1 MFTFFDHTADLGVR
15 IEAATLNELLA
26 DAGRAMTAMLLDESA
41 VVQPTIA
48 ETIVVAGDE
57 VDYLLFD
64 WLRELLSRFETRKM
78 LYCRFD
84 VTVNETGLTASV
96 AGEPLDPA
104 RHPLGHEVKA
114 ITYHGLSVEQSADGW
129 VAEVIVDI

>member
-1 MFTFFDHTADLGVR
+1 MFTFFDHTADLGIRV
-15 IEAATLNELLA
+15 EAASLNELFA
-26 DAGRAMTAMLLDESA
+26 DAGRALTATLMDDA
-41 VVQPTIA
+41 ATVQPVMTETIA
-48 ETIVVAGDE
+48 IQGDE

-64 WLRELLSRFETRKM
+64 WLRELLLRFETRRI

-84 VTVNETGLTASV
+84 VAVNETGLTASA
-96 AGEPLDPA
+96 AGEPLNPQ

-114 ITYHGLSVEQSADGW
+114 ITYHGLSVEQTADGW